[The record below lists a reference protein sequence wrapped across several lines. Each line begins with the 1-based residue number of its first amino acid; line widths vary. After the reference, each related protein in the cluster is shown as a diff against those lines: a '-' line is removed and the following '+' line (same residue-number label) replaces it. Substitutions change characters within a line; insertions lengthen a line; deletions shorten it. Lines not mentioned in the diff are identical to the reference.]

1 MNDGFLKTL
10 ESTVEPLLDWD
21 ITSIIISLS
30 TDLQSAPVPINI
42 MDTVGAGQD
51 VLLVDKNRYRYWFP
65 SSVFEQKDLVNIIT
79 QLCIKKGFGVAVL
92 SSGTNKVLKTT
103 NTVPDKRVSIR
114 CNRGQVARGSDRIS
128 DGTSRSDR
136 LFCNEDKCN
145 FHIVF
150 FQCNTTKRWYIRKF
164 GDGCKHHH
172 GHYRLDPNQVK
183 TRSSVVPKEEMER
196 VINQLNKNIPTLAI
210 ETLLR
215 QQTGINLTPEQI
227 CRLKQTIKENHMMTA
242 SSPAQRFINC

>member
-1 MNDGFLKTL
+1 
-10 ESTVEPLLDWD
+10 
-21 ITSIIISLS
+21 
-30 TDLQSAPVPINI
+30 
-42 MDTVGAGQD
+42 
-51 VLLVDKNRYRYWFP
+51 
-65 SSVFEQKDLVNIIT
+65 
-79 QLCIKKGFGVAVL
+79 VAVS

-103 NTVPDKRVSIR
+103 NTVPDKRVAISCSR
-114 CNRGQVARGSDRIS
+114 VRVAKGSRRIS

-136 LFCNEDKCN
+136 PFCNEDKCN
-145 FHIVF
+145 FRIIF
-150 FQCNTTKRWYIRKF
+150 CQCNTTKRWYIQKF

-210 ETLLR
+210 QTLLR

-227 CRLKQTIKENHMMTA
+227 RRLKQM
-242 SSPAQRFINC
+242 